1 MGFLPLLPSCGKS
14 GKRMNYGIFVLLPS
28 CGKNG
33 KRMHYGIFATFAIM
47 WQKWQKNELWDF
59 CTFATFAIMCTFF
72 HLGLGLMLACLP
84 SGTDATASASQ
95 YMTQPSGIPILSP
108 VLFMHVGDPYIHP
121 FFCIIM
127 PSSVHVARYLFLRA
141 SI

>member
-1 MGFLPLLPSCGKS
+1 
-14 GKRMNYGIFVLLPS
+14 
-28 CGKNG
+28 
-33 KRMHYGIFATFAIM
+33 
-47 WQKWQKNELWDF
+47 
-59 CTFATFAIMCTFF
+59 MCTFF

-127 PSSVHVARYLFLRA
+127 HRPCMSPDICFYALLFRRPRGEKYRKKLCMDLRRKL
-141 SI
+141 